1 MRLTVIPFDNL
12 IIKDG
17 VGEHITDDAF
27 WAPYSGVHAIQIDT
41 NGVSLKEIPKSQ
53 PELVSDDEVNMLSA
67 KYEEAKATREAN
79 ELQQYNAFI
88 NSWDRVREER
98 KQFLNQTDK
107 FMLEDYPIS
116 ADKKTSYRQYRTEM
130 RNLTITFA
138 NVEPKNIVIEESGN
152 VTVNNILVIVKPTE

>member
-17 VGEHITDDAF
+17 VSEHIADDAF
-27 WAPYSGVHAIQIDT
+27 WALYSGVHAIQIDT
-41 NGVSLKEIPKSQ
+41 NGVSLKEIPKSP
-53 PELVSDDEVNMLSA
+53 PELVSDDEINMLSA
-67 KYEEAKATREAN
+67 KYDEAKSIREAN

-107 FMLEDYPIS
+107 FMLEDYPITQEKKYEYKLYRS
-116 ADKKTSYRQYRTEM
+116 AM
-130 RNLTITFA
+130 RNITITYS
-138 NVEPKNIVIEESGN
+138 NIEPKNILIQESGN
-152 VTVNNILVIVKPTE
+152 VIVNNELVIIKPIE